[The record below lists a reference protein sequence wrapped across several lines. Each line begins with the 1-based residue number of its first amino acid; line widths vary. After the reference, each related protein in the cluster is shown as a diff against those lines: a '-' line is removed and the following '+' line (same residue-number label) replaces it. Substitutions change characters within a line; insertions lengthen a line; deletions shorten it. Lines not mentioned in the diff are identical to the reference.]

1 MNRARWLLWFLLLE
15 LGASLGGRGVEITG
29 GPEVVPGETSAVIRW
44 VTDQECGSRV
54 RFGPRLDRLDG
65 RASGE
70 VGTQHS
76 VTLETLRPGTTY
88 HYVLGTA
95 RVSLA
100 TNSFTTR
107 SASGDIPGDS
117 SGKPQIRPASPSLPR
132 PPPSSLTWGSPRTL
146 PDHFD
151 RHGGDFRAVSAEDY
165 AAQAWLFLVR
175 ACADGLPAKQ
185 DSEGVVRV
193 FDSRSGAFAA
203 YNRDGTTKTY
213 FKPGRRGYFEDQPG
227 EPVDLR
233 KLKQFRP
240 PQ

>member
-1 MNRARWLLWFLLLE
+1 MA
-15 LGASLGGRGVEITG
+15 
-29 GPEVVPGETSAVIRW
+29 
-44 VTDQECGSRV
+44 
-54 RFGPRLDRLDG
+54 
-65 RASGE
+65 
-70 VGTQHS
+70 
-76 VTLETLRPGTTY
+76 
-88 HYVLGTA
+88 
-95 RVSLA
+95 
-100 TNSFTTR
+100 
-107 SASGDIPGDS
+107 
-117 SGKPQIRPASPSLPR
+117 
-132 PPPSSLTWGSPRTL
+132 
-146 PDHFD
+146 DHFD
-151 RHGGDFRAVSAEDY
+151 RHGRDFRAASAEAY

-193 FDSRSGAFAA
+193 FDPHSGAFAA

>member
-1 MNRARWLLWFLLLE
+1 MSCVRGCLWVLLLA
-15 LGASLGGRGVEITG
+15 LGASLGVRGVEITG
-29 GPEVVPGETSAVIRW
+29 GPEVSPGETSAVIRW
-44 VTDQECGSRV
+44 VTDQECGARV
-54 RFGPRLDRLDG
+54 RFGLRPDRLDG
-65 RASGE
+65 RVSGE
-70 VGTQHS
+70 VSTQHS
-76 VTLETLRPGTTY
+76 VTLEKLRPGTIY
-88 HYVLGTA
+88 HYVVGTA

-107 SASGDIPGDS
+107 GASGDVPGDS
-117 SGKPQIRPASPSLPR
+117 SGKPQTRPPAASPPKPPPASV
-132 PPPSSLTWGSPRTL
+132 TWGSPRTL

-151 RHGGDFRAVSAEDY
+151 RHGRDFRAVSAEDY

-175 ACADGLPAKQ
+175 ACADGLPAKE

-193 FDSRSGAFAA
+193 FDPQSGVFAA

-233 KLKQFRP
+233 KLKPFRP